1 MKLCYCDE
9 TGTGEE
15 PVAVMV
21 GVVVDSQRMHVTKEH
36 WGALLSKLSGICGHE
51 LDEIHTRDFYAG
63 NGVWRDMKGPQR
75 SEVITAVF
83 SWLNDRK
90 HDVVYSSAVKAAY
103 LDRSQ
108 RGEVPN
114 ELSTI
119 WRLLGFHLILATQ
132 KAHQS
137 LEKTKG
143 HTIFVFDNEY
153 REQTRFTELIKNP
166 PEWSDAY
173 YDRSRKEDRLS
184 QIVDVPYFGDSAEV
198 PLLQVADFTAFF
210 LRRYAE
216 IAEGFTP
223 ARYPDEVPKIESWIK
238 LLAQRSIGRSVMYP
252 IKGRCQIAELL
263 YQLAPKSIREL

>member
-15 PVAVMV
+15 PIAVMV
-21 GVVVDSQRMHVTKEH
+21 GVIVDSQRMHVTKDH
-36 WGALLSKLSGICGHE
+36 WGGLLATLSSICGHQ

-75 SEVITAVF
+75 SDVITAVF
-83 SWLNDRK
+83 TWLNERK
-90 HDVVYSSAVKAAY
+90 HDVVYSSVVKSAY
-103 LDRSQ
+103 YERKQ
-108 RGEVPN
+108 RGEIPE
-114 ELSTI
+114 ELNTI
-119 WRLLGFHLILATQ
+119 WRYLGFHLILATQ
-132 KAHQS
+132 KAHKS

-153 REQTRFTELIKNP
+153 HEQTRFTGLIKSP

-173 YDRSRKEDRLS
+173 YSKSKKEARLG
-184 QIVDVPYFGDSAEV
+184 QIVDVPYFGDSTEV

-216 IAEGFTP
+216 ITDGFTS
-223 ARYPDEVPKIESWIK
+223 ARYPDELPKVQSWVN
-238 LLAQRSIGRSVMYP
+238 LLAQRSVGRSIMYP
-252 IKGRCQIAELL
+252 TKARCPIAEAFF
-263 YQLAPKSIREL
+263 QTAPKSLREL